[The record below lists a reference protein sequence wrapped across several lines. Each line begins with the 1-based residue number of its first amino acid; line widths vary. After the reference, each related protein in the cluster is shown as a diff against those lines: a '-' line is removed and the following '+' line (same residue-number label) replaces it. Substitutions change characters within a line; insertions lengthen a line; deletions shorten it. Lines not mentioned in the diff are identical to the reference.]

1 MSHRAKIQGWES
13 LQRVLTDFHP
23 RIHGAAPASAPLER
37 TCGVPHIKYEPTTHQ
52 ANRMRG
58 REQCPEPRWG
68 RDPISPSRS
77 ARCSRA
83 TARHRP
89 APAGE
94 YADLETMG
102 ARKDEY

>member
-1 MSHRAKIQGWES
+1 MSHSAKMHGWERLPPGRS
-13 LQRVLTDFHP
+13 DFRP
-23 RIHGAAPASAPLER
+23 RIHGPAPASAPLER
-37 TCGVPHIKYEPTTHQ
+37 TCGGPHLKDEPTTHQ
-52 ANRMRG
+52 AHRMRG
-58 REQCPEPRWG
+58 GEQCPEPRWG
-68 RDPISPSRS
+68 REPISPSRS

-89 APAGE
+89 PPAGE